1 MKSLI
6 SRKHKKL
13 ITACYQCNFIYQ
25 CERKLL
31 FGKLGF
37 YGEIVVLYYKIVDQ
51 WLNFSFFIAGEQEF
65 IALSRRI
72 MM

>member
-1 MKSLI
+1 MTVF
-6 SRKHKKL
+6 R
-13 ITACYQCNFIYQ
+13 
-25 CERKLL
+25 
-31 FGKLGF
+31 KLGF

>member
-1 MKSLI
+1 MF
-6 SRKHKKL
+6 R
-13 ITACYQCNFIYQ
+13 
-25 CERKLL
+25 
-31 FGKLGF
+31 KLGF

-51 WLNFSFFIAGEQEF
+51 WLNFSFFIASEQEF